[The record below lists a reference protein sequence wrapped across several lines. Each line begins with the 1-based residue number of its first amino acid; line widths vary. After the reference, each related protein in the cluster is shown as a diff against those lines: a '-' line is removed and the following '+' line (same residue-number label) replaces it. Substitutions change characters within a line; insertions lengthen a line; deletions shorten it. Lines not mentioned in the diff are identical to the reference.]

1 MIKKKIMIKGT
12 CRGEISFARLRKAIF
27 LLLTLF
33 LFSPTTLYSQELTTP
48 PPYRGG
54 GQGGEALSLRS
65 CLERGLE
72 NNYSLRITRNEEQVS
87 KNNAT
92 LGNAGYLPTLD
103 FSAGYSGSLENTTA
117 KVRDTGETVK
127 QNGIFDQTLNAGV
140 NLNWTLFD
148 GFNITANYQKLKE
161 LEQQGET
168 NTRIAIE
175 DLIASL
181 AAEYYNYVQ
190 QKIRLQNF
198 RYAVSLSK
206 ERLRI
211 VEERYHIG
219 NFSRLDYQ
227 QAKVD
232 FNADSAKYMKQQELL
247 HTSRIQLNELMA
259 NKDVDQPL
267 TIEDSVIRVKTDLR
281 FGKLWDATLRTNAS
295 LLWAEQNNRLA
306 QLDYKKVLSRNYPYL
321 RMNTGY
327 GYTFNK
333 YDVNANSQRG
343 NLGLNFGVTVG
354 FNIFDGNRRREKNNA
369 RIAIKNARL
378 QREQLEQ
385 GLKADLSNLWQAYQN
400 NIEML
405 NLERQNLV
413 AAKENHEIAM
423 ERYMLGNLSGIE
435 MREAQK
441 SLLDAEE
448 RILSAE
454 YDTKLCEISLLQISG
469 KITRYLE

>member
-1 MIKKKIMIKGT
+1 MKFLNSINEMKIMIK
-12 CRGEISFARLRKAIF
+12 IF
-27 LLLTLF
+27 SAKGILF
-33 LFSPTTLYSQELTTP
+33 LFVALVSFSSLY
-48 PPYRGG
+48 
-54 GQGGEALSLRS
+54 GQGGMGGAPVYTLKS
-65 CLERGLE
+65 CLEQGLL
-72 NNYSLRITRNEEQVS
+72 NNYSLRIARNEEQVS

-103 FSAGYSGSLENTTA
+103 LSAGYRGTVDNTETKLRA
-117 KVRDTGETVK
+117 TGETSK
-127 QNGIFDQTLNAGV
+127 DNGVFDQTLDAGI
-140 NLNWTLFD
+140 NLNWTIFD
-148 GFNITANYQKLKE
+148 GFNITANYQKLRE
-161 LEQQGET
+161 LERQGET

-175 DLIASL
+175 DLIANI

-190 QKIRLQNF
+190 QKIRLHNF

-219 NFSRLDYQ
+219 SFSRLDYQ

-259 NKDVDQPL
+259 NKNVDQP
-267 TIEDSVIRVKTDLR
+267 IIIQDSLINVSASLN
-281 FGKLWDATLRTNAS
+281 FEELWNGTLQINAS
-295 LLWAEQNNRLA
+295 LLKANQNNTLA
-306 QLDYKKVLSRNYPYL
+306 QLDYKKVCSRDYPYV
-321 RMNTGY
+321 RMNGGY
-327 GYTFNK
+327 GYTLNK
-333 YDVNANSQRG
+333 YDISANSRRS

-354 FNIFDGNRRREKNNA
+354 FNLFDGNRKRERRNA
-369 RIAIKNARL
+369 RIAVQNARL
-378 QREQLEQ
+378 ERDQLEQ
-385 GLKADLSNLWQAYQN
+385 ALRADLSNLWQAYQN
-400 NIEML
+400 NLQML

-454 YDTKLCEISLLQISG
+454 YDTKLCEISLLQIG
-469 KITRYLE
+469 GMVTAYLE